1 MAEDVYTRLREFLDN
16 MPYGYPTTDSGVE
29 LKILKKLF
37 TPERAEI
44 KMKLTP
50 MPETAAQIAP
60 RLGMDEAQAA
70 ETLES
75 MAQDGLILRLRAG
88 DVAMYGATS
97 YMVGIYEFQIK
108 TIDRELS
115 ELMEEFLPH
124 IYDVWNSK
132 TKALRVVPLGAALEG
147 DKQVA
152 TYNQVE
158 EIIKGKQLIAVA
170 PCICTKEQEQ
180 LGNKCSRPQERCI
193 LFDAFAQY
201 YMDNGMARQ
210 IDEKELA
217 DLLKMGEEKGLVLSP
232 GNSKDIMNIC
242 LCCDCCC
249 AILGM
254 LQKSERAADQIQSS
268 YQAKIDPDL
277 CVLCGTCE
285 ERCQVQAIKEG
296 DDSYEVDTAQCIG
309 CGVCVPTCPDEAI
322 SLVDKPE
329 TATVP
334 ENIFEMQGRLAQERG
349 VG

>member
-1 MAEDVYTRLREFLDN
+1 
-16 MPYGYPTTDSGVE
+16 
-29 LKILKKLF
+29 
-37 TPERAEI
+37 
-44 KMKLTP
+44 
-50 MPETAAQIAP
+50 
-60 RLGMDEAQAA
+60 
-70 ETLES
+70 
-75 MAQDGLILRLRAG
+75 
-88 DVAMYGATS
+88 
-97 YMVGIYEFQIK
+97 
-108 TIDRELS
+108 
-115 ELMEEFLPH
+115 
-124 IYDVWNSK
+124 
-132 TKALRVVPLGAALEG
+132 
-147 DKQVA
+147 
-152 TYNQVE
+152 
-158 EIIKGKQLIAVA
+158 
-170 PCICTKEQEQ
+170 
-180 LGNKCSRPQERCI
+180 
-193 LFDAFAQY
+193 
-201 YMDNGMARQ
+201 MDNGMARQ

-232 GNSKDIMNIC
+232 SNAKEITNIC

-254 LQKSERAADQIQSS
+254 LKKSERAADQIQSS

-334 ENIFEMQGRLAQERG
+334 ENFFEMQARLAQERG

>member
-1 MAEDVYTRLREFLDN
+1 MAEDVYTRLREFLHN
-16 MPYGYPTTDSGVE
+16 MPFGYPTTESGVE

-97 YMVGIYEFQIK
+97 YMVGIYEFQLK

-115 ELMEEFLPH
+115 ELMEEYLPH
-124 IYDVWNSK
+124 LYDVWDSK
-132 TKALRVVPLGAALEG
+132 TKMLRVVPVEAALED
-147 DKQVA
+147 DKRVA
-152 TYNQVE
+152 TYNQIP
-158 EIIKGKQLIAVA
+158 EIIKGKQLMAVG

-180 LGNKCSRPQERCI
+180 LGNKCSRPEERCI

-232 GNSKDIMNIC
+232 SNAKEITNIC

-249 AILGM
+249 AILKM
-254 LQKSERAADQIQSS
+254 HQKFERPADQIQSS

-285 ERCQVQAIKEG
+285 ERCPVQAPKEV
-296 DDSYEVDTAQCIG
+296 DDSYEVDTARCIG
-309 CGVCVPTCPDEAI
+309 CGVCVPTCPEEAI
-322 SLVDKPE
+322 SMVDRPE
-329 TATVP
+329 IATVP
-334 ENIFEMQGRLAQERG
+334 ENFFDMQARLAQERG